1 MQLNNRL
8 LSIASYL
15 AVLVGVVLGA
25 SGIVRGGSLFIAAGT
40 LGIALKSRN
49 FRRIE
54 FYLPVVIALALFTLA
69 IALPNGR

>member
-1 MQLNNRL
+1 MQLNDRL
-8 LSIASYL
+8 LSLVSYA
-15 AVLVGVVLGA
+15 AVLIGVALGA

-54 FYLPVVIALALFTLA
+54 FYLPVVIAIALFVLA
-69 IALPNGR
+69 IALPRGR

>member
-1 MQLNNRL
+1 MQLNDRL
-8 LSIASYL
+8 LSLVNYA
-15 AVLVGVVLGA
+15 AVLIGVALGA

-54 FYLPVVIALALFTLA
+54 FYLPVVIAIALFVLA
-69 IALPNGR
+69 IALPRGR

>member
-8 LSIASYL
+8 LSIISY
-15 AVLVGVVLGA
+15 ATVLIGVVLGA
-25 SGIVRGGSLFIAAGT
+25 AGIVRGGSLFIAVGT

-54 FYLPVVIALALFTLA
+54 FYLPVVIAVALFVLA
-69 IALPNGR
+69 IALPRGR

>member
-1 MQLNNRL
+1 VQLNNRL
-8 LSIASYL
+8 LSIVSYGV
-15 AVLVGVVLGA
+15 VLIGVVLGA
-25 SGIVRGGSLFIAAGT
+25 SGIVRGGSLLIAAGT

-54 FYLPVVIALALFTLA
+54 FYLPVVIALALFALA

>member
-1 MQLNNRL
+1 M

-54 FYLPVVIALALFTLA
+54 FYLPVVIALALFALA

>member
-8 LSIASYL
+8 LSIISYA

-40 LGIALKSRN
+40 LGIAVKSRN

-54 FYLPVVIALALFTLA
+54 FFFPVVIAVALFALA
-69 IALPNGR
+69 IALPRGR

>member
-1 MQLNNRL
+1 MQLNDRL
-8 LSIASYL
+8 LSILSYA
-15 AVLVGVVLGA
+15 AVLIGVALGA

-54 FYLPVVIALALFTLA
+54 FYLPIVIAIALFVLA
-69 IALPNGR
+69 IALPRGR

>member
-8 LSIASYL
+8 LSIVSYGV
-15 AVLVGVVLGA
+15 VLIGVVLGA
-25 SGIVRGGSLFIAAGT
+25 SGIVRGGSLLIAAGT

-54 FYLPVVIALALFTLA
+54 FYLPVVIALALFALA

>member
-1 MQLNNRL
+1 M

-49 FRRIE
+49 FRRVE

>member
-40 LGIALKSRN
+40 LGIALKSHN

>member
-8 LSIASYL
+8 LSTASYL

-40 LGIALKSRN
+40 LGIALKSHN

>member
-8 LSIASYL
+8 LSIISYA
-15 AVLVGVVLGA
+15 AVLIGVVLGA

-54 FYLPVVIALALFTLA
+54 FYLPVAIAVALFALA
-69 IALPNGR
+69 IALPRGR

>member
-8 LSIASYL
+8 LSIISYA
-15 AVLVGVVLGA
+15 AVLIGVTLGA
-25 SGIVRGGSLFIAAGT
+25 TGIVRGGSLFIAAGT

-54 FYLPVVIALALFTLA
+54 FYLPVAIAIALFALA
-69 IALPNGR
+69 IALPRGR